1 MYVYVCMCVCLYMIV
16 YLCLGIC
23 MCVYEHACECVVCVF
38 VCLSKS
44 EEMGIELWTDYETLY
59 RSNKS
64 IGTINNLYISS

>member
-23 MCVYEHACECVVCVF
+23 MCVYEHACEFVVCVF

-44 EEMGIELWTDYETLY
+44 EEMEIKLWTDYETLY
-59 RSNKS
+59 RSSKS
-64 IGTINNLYISS
+64 IGTINNL